1 MKQKLNK
8 SDLAAAVALACGLP
22 RDLAVRAV
30 DTTVTSI
37 THALAQGEDVRIIG
51 FGTFRTR
58 TRPERQVRN
67 PRTGQL
73 SLAPEARLIR
83 FVPGSALRDAVK
95 QE

>member
-8 SDLAAAVALACGLP
+8 RDLAAAVALACGLP
-22 RDLAVRAV
+22 KELAARAV

-37 THALAQGEDVRIIG
+37 THALAHGEDVRITG

-58 TRPERQVRN
+58 TRPERQIRN
-67 PRTGQL
+67 PRTGRL
-73 SLAPEARLIR
+73 SMTPESRHVR

>member
-8 SDLAAAVALACGLP
+8 CDLTAAVALACGLP
-22 RDLAVRAV
+22 KELAARAV

-37 THALAQGEDVRIIG
+37 THALAQGEDVRITG

-67 PRTGQL
+67 PRTGCL
-73 SLAPEARLIR
+73 SMAPESRHVR